1 MAIGDPFLMGVN
13 YWPRK
18 KAMYWWADF
27 DAGEV
32 REEFAMIAELGL
44 THVRFFLLWES
55 FQPTPTMVSSKALA
69 DLRTVCDI
77 AAELGLKLQP
87 TFFTGHMS
95 GPNWKLEDDRKSV
108 TLSLPTEPPASIQ
121 LDAAGVEDAL
131 NKLGE
136 FRAAM
141 SPVIPVTYEMGQ
153 KIDAIVHP
161 IWATE
166 TEVTLGDT
174 VLP

>member
-1 MAIGDPFLMGVN
+1 
-13 YWPRK
+13 
-18 KAMYWWADF
+18 
-27 DAGEV
+27 
-32 REEFAMIAELGL
+32 
-44 THVRFFLLWES
+44 
-55 FQPTPTMVSSKALA
+55 
-69 DLRTVCDI
+69 
-77 AAELGLKLQP
+77 
-87 TFFTGHMS
+87 MS

-174 VLP
+174 VLHFRDPRYGWLHYVLPREHARMLIGFLQVQVNAPRPDSK